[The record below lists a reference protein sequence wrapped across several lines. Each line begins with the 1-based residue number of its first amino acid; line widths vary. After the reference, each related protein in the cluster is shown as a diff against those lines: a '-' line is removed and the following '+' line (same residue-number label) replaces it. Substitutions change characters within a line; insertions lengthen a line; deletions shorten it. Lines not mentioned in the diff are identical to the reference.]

1 MPSRTLLDELEL
13 PLAQCIDVEDSQAL
27 VRHAVPGLDGD
38 LLQRMGRRAARV
50 AVTGVVTGPESRDG
64 LERLRDK
71 LRGTEPVDF
80 VADIATATRV
90 TRVLVEELD
99 VRELAGRPERFE
111 YAFLLRE
118 YNPPPPPQAE
128 DPPDDPPPPIDTE
141 TGTLSVE
148 VIMEGEPDFDMS
160 RVAVTAE
167 GPAAG
172 PSTLRTLTTREGNR
186 WTETGLPPGRYV
198 VRGAVAAPPMSAQA
212 EADVRGGQTAQV
224 TLRLVR
230 AQGVAR
236 AFVVTFRF
244 DSAFVEP
251 CMRAVLRRAAAYAAA
266 HPSEHLVVLGHTDRA
281 GSPEYNQ
288 SLSERRARTVFACLD
303 FGNGADRAVAEW
315 TAIRQTRTGGH
326 PTEKDSWGAREY
338 QQMLQQL
345 GFYPGEIDGEHGPL
359 TNEAIRAFRCRK
371 GLPPGTQM
379 DDAVWAALIRDY
391 LADEAPTVRPAAYL
405 ANCAGSRLE
414 WLGAG
419 EQQPLADVETA
430 HRPSRRV
437 ELLFVTDA
445 RLPCE
450 VPVPDTWALPAP
462 GHTAAEW
469 CLGPGSPAQ
478 RACFISREGPA
489 PPKWT
494 VEPAEPAIITARG
507 TIVRETEA
515 NGVITTAPAA
525 NTRFVL
531 IASDGEFK
539 QSESPRGTPTAAVTQ
554 ADGTF
559 SFPGKRAGVYVV
571 EIQAPVLARLAD
583 DPGAAATGPTVCKA
597 LLTDASRMDVVIL
610 RDPVLREIRL
620 PVIAHLMT
628 ALHPTTR
635 DVRTC
640 PDPGDATV
648 THRQRTARDEAAV
661 RDLLTAANRVW
672 GQARVR
678 FELRHTVGE
687 TFATAGVTQCHVTED
702 ERNGL
707 FADLTSPGFVNLFF
721 FGSVEAAGE
730 AGVYVHGQ
738 VLDGPGNV
746 VRNFHSVGM
755 GDRVLL
761 RIIENFPPV
770 PRTPT
775 QPESEVILAH
785 ELGHYLSLDHVTSGD
800 TARRLMLPQEVPEN
814 RRLVAAEVQQARASD
829 NARDCGNIGMQVT
842 GAVQF
847 GRGGHRFVAIRD
859 DAAPPVVVDAVVPPS
874 MLDAPGSTFTMR
886 GGQQGAS
893 PTQRTVLGSLRGRTE
908 VIADWRPAGG
918 GSRRENYVAIHVLD
932 FDLAVDGA
940 RALGNGRFLAV
951 TDPNGA
957 VVVRA
962 NVSPQL
968 IAVPDDLAAWQGGA
982 ATDDPLRRRVPVAE
996 AGETPVS
1003 VTIAGVT
1010 KSVTIVAARLSLDV
1024 QGAEQVAP
1032 GEFHAAQEDDGEVTV
1047 TATLTPPVPD
1057 AQVEWTG
1064 GEPGPDPRIRIV
1076 SKEAVGLTTVVA
1088 QVGAAQQQAAV
1099 QITSFTL
1106 SVAGATEFGGSGSG
1120 RFVVVAAPGQSVTVT
1135 ADIAPLPN
1143 PLPPNFVR
1151 WTGGQAV
1158 PGQPLQRRVP
1168 AASQGPPVIV
1178 TARAAGGAPRS
1189 VTIHVVTFELRV
1201 QNAAQLLPANANRFM
1216 CVQDATQT
1224 VTVDAVITPAI
1235 SPAPAD
1241 LVVWTG
1247 DPVTDAGPTRRT
1259 FLRDTIRTV
1268 QVNATVG
1275 GVTRTVVVDVS
1286 VFALRADPAVA
1297 STASPAGAV
1306 FAAVDTAPLTVQALL
1321 GPIFGTLPPDF
1332 VQWSTGTV
1340 DPASP
1345 ARVTVPRDAPLQFDV
1360 RATITSTTRT
1370 LTITLVQLEVTE
1382 VDTPLAPALT
1392 FVRVGLWDDA
1402 FDTATGALLN
1412 GATDATNF
1420 ISRDSRKFHFR
1431 VRDPVATNEVRID
1444 WRTRFDNGVND
1455 DVPPS
1460 QSLSLLEPVAGSHV
1474 FASRAVMLV
1483 TDTDDRNQGTNSGLP
1498 AGHADAGVRARGTS
1512 NHRLRVMTVSAARPL
1527 TSEVFAEYTPAGAS
1541 GVVATVRLPVFQ
1553 RTPDDRRRIRFRFH
1567 DVRTTVGVAGGIGA
1581 ARFAAAADVIRSVYA
1596 RGGIFAE
1603 ITTEEIDPPAACT
1616 GWPARFPGTLN
1627 AIDPSVEGP
1636 TQDAAGNMVPGTA
1649 MTALTTLIRARP
1661 GFDENDIHLVYVAFI
1676 YNVPLPAAPLPAGV
1690 GLGTR
1695 LGGQAF
1701 ADAFTTAAS
1710 GGRSFGFVAA
1720 RSGITRF
1727 VEAHEATHMT
1737 TNLAA
1742 AVAGGHFSL
1751 QPGGAPAAGPID
1763 GKNLMINFPLA
1774 DTASSSDN
1782 KRLWDRVFTNTHL
1795 SLSIPAQFTEI
1806 RRHRF
1811 IRPY

>member
-1 MPSRTLLDELEL
+1 MTSRTLLDEMEL

-38 LLQRMGRRAARV
+38 FLQRMGRRAARV

-118 YNPPPPPQAE
+118 YNPPPPPQTE
-128 DPPDDPPPPIDTE
+128 DPPDDPPPPLDTE
-141 TGTLSVE
+141 TGTLAVE
-148 VIMEGEPDFDMS
+148 VIVEGEPDFDMG
-160 RVAVTAE
+160 RVSVTAE
-167 GPAAG
+167 GPASG

-186 WTETGLPPGRYV
+186 WTQTELPPGRYV
-198 VRGAVAAPPMSAQA
+198 VRGAVPSPAMSDRDEA
-212 EADVRGGQTAQV
+212 EVRAGQTAQV

-251 CMRAVLRRAAAYAAA
+251 CMRAVLRRAAAYAGA
-266 HPSEHLVVLGHTDRA
+266 HPSEHLVVLGHTDKA
-281 GSPEYNQ
+281 GPPDYNQ
-288 SLSERRARTVFACLD
+288 SLSERRARAVFACLN
-303 FGNGADRAVAEW
+303 FGNEADRSVAEW
-315 TAIRQTRTGGH
+315 TAIRQRRTAGS

-359 TNEAIRAFRCRK
+359 TNEAVRAFRCRK

-379 DDAVWAALIRDY
+379 DDEVWDALIRDY
-391 LADEAPTVRPAAYL
+391 LADQPPTVPASAYL
-405 ANCAGSRLE
+405 ENCAGSRLQ

-437 ELLFVTDA
+437 ELLFVTDS
-445 RLPCE
+445 RLPCQL
-450 VPVPDTWALPAP
+450 PIPDTWGLPAP
-462 GHTAAEW
+462 GRTPAEW
-469 CLGPGSPAQ
+469 CLGPGAPAD
-478 RACFISREGPA
+478 RACFVARGTPA

-507 TIVRETEA
+507 TVLRETEA
-515 NGVITTAPAA
+515 NGVITTAPAP

-539 QSESPRGTPTAAVTQ
+539 QTESPRGTPTAAVTG

-571 EIQAPVLARLAD
+571 ELQSPVLARLAD
-583 DPGAAATGPTVCKA
+583 DPDAAATGPTVCKA
-597 LLTDASRMDVVIL
+597 LLTDGARMEVVIL

-635 DVRTC
+635 AVRTC
-640 PDPGDATV
+640 PDAGDPTV
-648 THRQRTARDEAAV
+648 THPQRTARDEAAV
-661 RDLLTAANRVW
+661 RALLTAANRIW

-678 FELRHTVGE
+678 FELRHTVRE
-687 TFATAGVTQCHVTED
+687 TFSTAGVAQCHVTED

-721 FGSVEAAGE
+721 FGSVEATGE
-730 AGVYVHGQ
+730 AGVHVHGQ

-746 VRNFHSVGM
+746 VREFHGIGL

-775 QPESEVILAH
+775 QPEAEVILAH
-785 ELGHYLSLDHVTSGD
+785 ELGHYLSLDHVTTGD
-800 TARRLMLPQEVPEN
+800 TTRRLMLPQEVPEN
-814 RRLVAAEVQQARASD
+814 RRLIAAEVQQARSSE
-829 NARDCGNIGMQVT
+829 NARDCGNVGMRVA
-842 GAVQF
+842 GAVQI
-847 GRGGHRFVAIRD
+847 GRGGHRFAAIRD
-859 DAAPPVVVDAVVPPS
+859 DGAPPVVVDAVVPPS
-874 MLDAPGSTFTMR
+874 MFDAPGSAFTMR

-893 PTQRTVLGSLRGRTE
+893 ATQRTVSRAIRGRTE
-908 VIADWRPAGG
+908 VIAHWVPAGG
-918 GSRRENYVAIHVLD
+918 GGRRENYVAIHVVD
-932 FDLAVDGA
+932 FDLAVEGA

-957 VVVRA
+957 VFVRA
-962 NVSPQL
+962 DVSPQL
-968 IAVPDDLAAWQGGA
+968 IAVPDDLAAWQRGE
-982 ATDDPLRRRVPVAE
+982 ATDDPLRRRVPIAT
-996 AGETPVS
+996 AGETQVS

-1010 KSVTIVAARLSLDV
+1010 KSVTIVAARLSLEV

-1032 GEFHAAQEDDGEVTV
+1032 GEFHAAQDDAGEVTV
-1047 TATLTPPVPD
+1047 RATLTPPVPD

-1076 SKEAVGLTTVVA
+1076 SKEAVGLTTVIA

-1106 SVAGATEFGGSGSG
+1106 SVAGATEFGGAGSG
-1120 RFVVVAAPGQSVTVT
+1120 RFVVVAAPGQNVTVT
-1135 ADIAPLPN
+1135 ADVNPLPN

-1151 WTGGQAV
+1151 WTGGERV
-1158 PGQPLQRRVP
+1158 TGQPLQQRVR
-1168 AASQGPPVIV
+1168 AAAAGTPVTV
-1178 TARAAGGAPRS
+1178 TARVGSATRR
-1189 VTIHVVTFELRV
+1189 VIIHVVRFELRV
-1201 QNAAQLLPANANRFM
+1201 QNAARLLPANANRFA

-1224 VTVDAVITPAI
+1224 VTIDAVITPAI
-1235 SPAPAD
+1235 NSPPAD

-1247 DPVTDAGPTRRT
+1247 DPVTAAGPTQRT

-1268 QVNATVG
+1268 QVNAAVA
-1275 GVTRTVVVDVS
+1275 GVTRTVVVEVS
-1286 VFALRADPAVA
+1286 VFSLRVDPAVP
-1297 STASPAGAV
+1297 SIASPATSV
-1306 FAAVDTAPLTVQALL
+1306 FAAVAPEPLSVQALL
-1321 GPIFGTLPPDF
+1321 SPTGGALPPGF

-1340 DPASP
+1340 DAANP
-1345 ARVTVPRDAPLQFDV
+1345 ARVRVRRDAPREFDIT
-1360 RATITSTTRT
+1360 ATITNTTKTTR
-1370 LTITLVQLEVTE
+1370 IRLVQLEVTE
-1382 VDTPLAPALT
+1382 QATAGAPATT

-1402 FDTATGALLN
+1402 FDATTGVLLN
-1412 GATDATNF
+1412 GPTDATSF
-1420 ISRDSRKFHFR
+1420 IGRDSRKFHFR
-1431 VRDPVATNEVRID
+1431 VRDPAATNEVSID
-1444 WRTRFDNGVND
+1444 WRTRFDDAVND
-1455 DVPPS
+1455 DAPPS
-1460 QSLSLLEPVAGSHV
+1460 QALSLLETAAGARV
-1474 FASRAVMLV
+1474 FTSRAVMLV
-1483 TDTDDRNQGTNSGLP
+1483 TDQEDRDQATHSGLP
-1498 AGHADAGVRARGTS
+1498 AAHPDFGIRARGTS
-1512 NHRLRVMTVSAARPL
+1512 NHRLRRITVTAARPL
-1527 TSEVFAEYTPAGAS
+1527 TSEIFAAYTPVGAS
-1541 GVVATVRLPVFQ
+1541 GPVATVRLPVFQ
-1553 RTPDDRRRIRFRFH
+1553 RTPVDDRRRIRFRFF
-1567 DVRTTVGVAGGIGA
+1567 DVRTAVGVAGGIGA

-1603 ITTEEIDPPAACT
+1603 ITTSELDPPAACT
-1616 GWPARFPGTLN
+1616 GWGARFPGTLN

-1649 MTALTTLIRARP
+1649 MTALTAAIRALP
-1661 GFDENDIHLVYVAFI
+1661 GFDPNDIHLVYVAFI
-1676 YNVPLPAAPLPAGV
+1676 YNVPLPTPPLPPGV

-1710 GGRSFGFVAA
+1710 GGRSFGFVAV

-1737 TNLAA
+1737 TNLGAA
-1742 AVAGGHFSL
+1742 IAGGHFSL
-1751 QPGGAPAAGPID
+1751 QPGGALAAGPID

-1774 DTASSSDN
+1774 DTSSSRDN
-1782 KRLWDRVFTNTHL
+1782 KRLWDRVFVNTAQGF
-1795 SLSIPAQFTEI
+1795 SIPAQFTEI